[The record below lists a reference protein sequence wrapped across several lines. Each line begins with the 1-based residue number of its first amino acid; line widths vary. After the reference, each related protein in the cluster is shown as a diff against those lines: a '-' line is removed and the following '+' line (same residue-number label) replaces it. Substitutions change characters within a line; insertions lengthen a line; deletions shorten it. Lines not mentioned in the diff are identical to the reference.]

1 MDANYF
7 MIGLAILLAF
17 LLGWQLSKLL
27 RRESAQSANK
37 SIKSEYFRGL
47 NFLVNEEPDKAIE
60 VFIQALEVDDET
72 VELHLALGGLFRRR
86 GQVDRATRVH
96 QNIIARPNLNDE
108 QRSLAV
114 LELALDYHKAGWLD
128 RAESLFKELLDKNA
142 YRNKA
147 IEGLCRIYEQ
157 EKDWQKAIDILHR
170 LKSPQR
176 LEVSTKISH
185 YYCELA
191 ELALTEG
198 NFQDA
203 RRFIDNSQKEAPTV
217 ARTAILKGDLFF
229 AQDKDS
235 KAREQWL
242 SVAASNP
249 RLAEFTLDKMIASF
263 ERCDDQEELKS
274 YLLEF
279 STVPKDA
286 RIFERWKDTLFHLFG
301 PNHALKYI
309 LSRVEHSSIGS
320 SLALFLDKQLSL
332 KSVDELDMSDFL
344 AQMLERAGSQ
354 ISDYRCLGCGFETKA
369 MYWFCP
375 NCSEWESFR

>member
-147 IEGLCRIYEQ
+147 
-157 EKDWQKAIDILHR
+157 
-170 LKSPQR
+170 
-176 LEVSTKISH
+176 T
-185 YYCELA
+185 
-191 ELALTEG
+191 
-198 NFQDA
+198 
-203 RRFIDNSQKEAPTV
+203 
-217 ARTAILKGDLFF
+217 
-229 AQDKDS
+229 
-235 KAREQWL
+235 QWD
-242 SVAASNP
+242 
-249 RLAEFTLDKMIASF
+249 R
-263 ERCDDQEELKS
+263 
-274 YLLEF
+274 
-279 STVPKDA
+279 
-286 RIFERWKDTLFHLFG
+286 
-301 PNHALKYI
+301 
-309 LSRVEHSSIGS
+309 
-320 SLALFLDKQLSL
+320 
-332 KSVDELDMSDFL
+332 
-344 AQMLERAGSQ
+344 
-354 ISDYRCLGCGFETKA
+354 
-369 MYWFCP
+369 
-375 NCSEWESFR
+375 